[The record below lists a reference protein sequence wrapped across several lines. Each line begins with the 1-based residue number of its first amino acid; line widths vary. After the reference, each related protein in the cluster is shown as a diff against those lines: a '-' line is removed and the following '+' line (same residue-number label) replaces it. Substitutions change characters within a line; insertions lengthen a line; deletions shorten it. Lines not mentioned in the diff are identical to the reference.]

1 MKHLF
6 EITALLLAAFTLA
19 AAPVSVTNGKVKLT
33 WDNGAMR
40 FSGADGSGAV
50 NFVPADAQG
59 QPQKF
64 VSAIIV
70 KPKRGKAISLRSE
83 KCSVTF
89 VLDEKR
95 PAMTMATPYNVSV
108 TVKAPTEAIVIPDEF
123 AEDIIIEPGSSPRN
137 LPRFVPYFMA
147 LLDGGKSTLAC
158 IPFKHKTDI
167 KLSPDLKS
175 WTIRPERLDEFTF
188 VLNAAH
194 GIWYKQVCSAPAGQQ
209 TTLPWKAP
217 FQARWRL
224 AMPVQKDFVPA
235 GNGLH
240 STWNIVT
247 VIKEKPAVVR
257 HKPPRITISD
267 GKTLSTWISG
277 FDRFPTYPAA
287 FNAEG
292 QVRFKPL
299 SYKNPDLNV
308 DRSKNLYIYAYAPAE
323 NDKTP
328 SSLPEAILEPDA
340 REAAKCYRN
349 RSIGIGP
356 ATCHITSNVIEKM
369 FYRGEARAK
378 RAELEGQMA
387 QMQNFVESIRS
398 RIESYREW
406 GKDLLKRASAA
417 QRTAPGLASAVGRLR
432 QDVSEFDRLYNV
444 ELPKMKQPVDAFK
457 LQRALLKELD
467 NSSLDNEAL
476 EEKAKAFGRATR
488 TIGGAQD
495 RLVAEM
501 RHVAKCIRQK
511 LVLEYMKAK
520 TEEERRF
527 FAEAFAST
535 TALMQDFYDH
545 EGK

>member
-6 EITALLLAAFTLA
+6 SLAALLLAASLSS
-19 AAPVSVTNGKVKLT
+19 APVSVTNGKVKLT
-33 WDNGAMR
+33 WNNGTMR
-40 FSGADGSGAV
+40 FSNADGSAAV
-50 NFVPADAQG
+50 SFVPADAQG
-59 QPQKF
+59 RPQKF
-64 VSAIIV
+64 VTAIIA

-83 KCSVTF
+83 NCAVTF
-89 VLDEKR
+89 LLDLNR
-95 PAMTMATPYNVSV
+95 PAMTVATPYNVSV

-123 AEDIIIEPGSSPRN
+123 AEDIILEPGNSARN
-137 LPRFVPYFMA
+137 MPRFVPYFMG
-147 LLDGGKSTLAC
+147 LLDGGKATLGC
-158 IPFKHKTDI
+158 IPFRHKTDI

-188 VLNAAH
+188 VLNTGN
-194 GIWYKQVCSAPAGQQ
+194 GIWYKQVCSMPAGSQ
-209 TTLPWKAP
+209 TTLPWRAP
-217 FQARWRL
+217 FPARWRL

-235 GNGLH
+235 GNNLH

-247 VIKEKPAVVR
+247 VLKEKPATVR
-257 HKPPRITISD
+257 HRPPRVTISD

-287 FNAEG
+287 FDAEG
-292 QVRFKPL
+292 RVRFKPL
-299 SYKNPDLNV
+299 AYKNPDLTL
-308 DRSKNLYIYAYAPAE
+308 DRGKNLYIYAYAPAD
-323 NDKTP
+323 NDKAP
-328 SSLPEAILEPDA
+328 APLPEALLEPDA
-340 REAAKCYRN
+340 REAAKSYRS

-369 FYRGEARAK
+369 FYRGEARSK

-406 GKDLLKRASAA
+406 GKELLKRAAVA
-417 QRTAPGLASAVGRLR
+417 QRTAPNLASAVAQLR
-432 QDVSEFDRLYNV
+432 QYAAEFDRLYNI
-444 ELPKMKQPVDAFK
+444 ELPKMKQPADAFK

-467 NSSLDNEAL
+467 NSALDNEAL

-501 RHVAKCIRQK
+501 RHVAKCIRQR
-511 LVLEYMKAK
+511 LVLDYMKAK

-535 TALMQDFYDH
+535 TTLMQDFYDH